1 MTYASL
7 PAMGCLFEVWLC
19 GDDEAWLAGVA
30 EEALAE
36 VARLEAQLSHYRDD
50 SDVAR
55 LNALAARRVPARAQP
70 GEGAVRVEPAL
81 FGLLERC
88 ARLSRATGGAFDITA
103 GPLVKAWG
111 FYHGEGR
118 VPTEEELAAARARV
132 GMARVRLD
140 RERSAVRF
148 DVPGME
154 INLGAVG
161 KGYALDQAAEVLR
174 FYGVERAVIHGGRS
188 TILAIGAP
196 EAKCG
201 GAALGPLPDE
211 EGWPFTLKDPR
222 DRHTPLYHVSL
233 RDRALSTSGDTEQFF
248 EAEGRRYGHLLDPRT
263 GRPVEGMRCVW
274 VIAPAGYPRD
284 SAGGAESDALA
295 TAFFVMGPEATRAF
309 CRERP
314 ELEVV
319 LVEDAGPPSGCAALR
334 VTRVGPGET
343 FETRQ
348 LS

>member
-7 PAMGCLFEVWLC
+7 PAMGCLFEAWLC

-55 LNALAARRVPARAQP
+55 LNALAGQP
-70 GEGAVRVEPAL
+70 GTRECNERVAVRVEPAL
-81 FGLLERC
+81 FRLLERC
-88 ARLSRATGGAFDITA
+88 AHLSRATGGAFDITA

-111 FYHGEGR
+111 FHQGEGR
-118 VPTEEELAAARARV
+118 VPAEAELAAARARV
-132 GMARVRLD
+132 GMARVRFD
-140 RERSAVRF
+140 RERSAVWF
-148 DVPGME
+148 DAPGME

-174 FYGVERAVIHGGRS
+174 FYGVERAVIHAGRS

-196 EAKCG
+196 QK
-201 GAALGPLPDE
+201 AAPGTRE
-211 EGWPFTLKDPR
+211 RERSEHEGWPFTLKDPR
-222 DRHTPLYHVSL
+222 DRQTPLYHVSL
-233 RDRALSTSGDTEQFF
+233 RDRALSTSGDAEQFF

-263 GRPVEGMRCVW
+263 GRPVEGVRCVW
-274 VIAPAGYPRD
+274 VLAPDA
-284 SAGGAESDALA
+284 AESDALA
-295 TAFFVMGPEATRAF
+295 TAFSVMDTEATRAF

-314 ELEVV
+314 DLEVV
-319 LVEDAGPPSGCAALR
+319 RVEDAAPGIR
-334 VTRVGPGET
+334 VTWIGPGAVTEM
-343 FETRQ
+343 RQ
-348 LS
+348 FP